1 LILIAEISDYK
12 IKYCKDV
19 INQHHVEK
27 QISKE
32 EKDINLIK
40 QKFLSVKQITL
51 ANVLS
56 EVIHL
61 NTHIFTGGNTLEVRQ
76 YRFHTGSSATHKKL

>member
-61 NTHIFTGGNTLEVRQ
+61 NTHIFTGSMAIHLR
-76 YRFHTGSSATHKKL
+76 